1 MKRTVIVCALFLAAI
16 TGFEAKAQTPQ
27 GNSPAA
33 SQDASIG
40 QFHVIGEVT
49 ALDTAANRI
58 TIRTDAGNSVAV
70 NLMSATTYK
79 RALPGATS
87 LEGATPIALTD
98 INMGD
103 RVMARG
109 RVASDRQ
116 SVPARE
122 VIVMTR
128 ADITA
133 RNERERA
140 EWQQRGIAGTI
151 SALDPASKTITLT
164 VRGRGGETVAVDASN
179 PNVRFRRY
187 APDSIRFSDARP
199 SRFEDLVV
207 GDQVR
212 ALGNRSADG
221 ARFTPEEVVSGTFRT
236 LVGTITAVNPQT
248 NEVTVTPMGAPA
260 GAQPLTVRVNSD
272 SLVRRI
278 PPEIVQ
284 MIAARQGA
292 QNGGGAG
299 ARGGA
304 GGNAPSPQQRPEGA
318 RAPAPQQQPGMNRPG
333 GGAGGGMM
341 RGGGD
346 LREMLERLPALPLNQ
361 MQPGT
366 LVLVSSTSG
375 SATVRPVA
383 LAVVTGIEAFMQ
395 MMQPGGGRQQ
405 RQMPGVNP
413 GLPGG
418 VLDIGIGLP

>member
-1 MKRTVIVCALFLAAI
+1 MKRTLIVCALLLAAI
-16 TGFEAKAQTPQ
+16 AGFEAKAQTAQ

-49 ALDTAANRI
+49 ALDPAASRI
-58 TIRTDAGNSVAV
+58 TVRTDAGNSVAV
-70 NLMSATTYK
+70 NLMSSTTYK

-109 RVASDRQ
+109 RVAADRQ

-122 VIVMTR
+122 VVVMTR

-151 SALDPASKTITLT
+151 SALDPVRKTITLT

-179 PNVRFRRY
+179 PAIRFRRY

-199 SRFEDLVV
+199 SRFEDLAV

-248 NEVTVTPMGAPA
+248 NEVTVTPVGASA
-260 GAQPLTVRVNSD
+260 GGAQPFTVRVNAD

-278 PPEIVQ
+278 PPEMAQ

-299 ARGGA
+299 VRGGA
-304 GGNAPSPQQRPEGA
+304 GNAPPPQQRPEGGGG
-318 RAPAPQQQPGMNRPG
+318 RTQQQPGMNRPG

-341 RGGGD
+341 RSGGD
-346 LREMLERLPALPLNQ
+346 LREMLERLPALPLSQ

-375 SATVRPVA
+375 SATVRPMA
-383 LAVVTGIEAFMQ
+383 LAVVTGIEAFMP
-395 MMQPGGGRQQ
+395 MMQPGGRQQ